1 MQLPRGNKGVIMYL
15 FLVLKTQPLGGGGWQ
30 RVGALDRN
38 PQRRLDDHAAGW
50 RPVVVALMVRWSVL
64 FGVALLLFLLRRLR
78 QLEQYVRDMRTIA
91 LRRTKSGALSDDEDE
106 PELRIFLVRHGESLG
121 IDTTISPGIAQ

>member
-1 MQLPRGNKGVIMYL
+1 ML
-15 FLVLKTQPLGGGGWQ
+15 
-30 RVGALDRN
+30 
-38 PQRRLDDHAAGW
+38 
-50 RPVVVALMVRWSVL
+50 ALMVRWSVL